1 MKNTTKE
8 TSDTTT
14 SQTVPS
20 INPSLT
26 ESSALSAK
34 TQNLFS
40 TSWLD
45 SALTVPKTKS
55 QIQLSGSAP
64 GNLITLIFHLLK
76 TGPNMEPQCLFLR
89 NSWFLARHKSLITT
103 AKCAKFVLCQSIG
116 ASKRMHVFSVHLE
129 QYLMWMIRNV
139 KSLKLTTWRFFKAL
153 DGWLTIVTWPGSLR
167 KE

>member
-1 MKNTTKE
+1 MTLSKNTTKE

-26 ESSALSAK
+26 ENSASSAK
-34 TQNLFS
+34 TLNPFS

-45 SALTVPKTKS
+45 SVLTVPKTRNL
-55 QIQLSGSAP
+55 IQLSDNAP

-76 TGPNMEPQCLFLR
+76 TGPKMEPQCLFLR
-89 NSWFLARHKSLITT
+89 NSWFLVRHKSLITT
-103 AKCAKFVLCQSIG
+103 VRNAKFVLCQNTG

-129 QYLMWMIRNV
+129 PYLM
-139 KSLKLTTWRFFKAL
+139 
-153 DGWLTIVTWPGSLR
+153 
-167 KE
+167 